1 MLDSHWR
8 DVAVID
14 ELRSQRSSAPRSAG
28 MTMVIDTGLG
38 VAATADILE
47 VAGDYIDLWK
57 FSFGTSVF
65 VRPTVLERKLELINA
80 RKILSCPGGTLF
92 EAAILQHPC
101 RAYATRAAE
110 VGFTAVEISDGTIE
124 LSAFRRKRAI
134 DCARNAGLVAITEVG
149 KKDPNAQP
157 PLAKLAEQARRDL
170 EWGAQ
175 WVIVE
180 GRESGTSV
188 GVYDDEGNVAADG
201 LETFAR
207 ILGDQVDRL
216 IWEAPLK
223 HQQTALIERFGVNVG
238 LGNIAPERALA
249 LEALRLGLRFET
261 LKPIADKL
269 RRSGRWAPD
278 HLEAVVIGD
287 AMDGRASLSRAPHVF
302 ADAAIGKAAHA
313 QR

>member
-8 DVAVID
+8 DVAVIA
-14 ELRSQRSSAPRSAG
+14 ELRSQRSAAPRSAG
-28 MTMVIDTGLG
+28 MTMIIDTGLG

-57 FSFGTSVF
+57 LSFGTSVF
-65 VRPTVLERKLELINA
+65 VRPTVLERKLELLAA

-134 DCARNAGLVAITEVG
+134 DCARSAGLVVVTEVG
-149 KKDPNAQP
+149 KKDPSAQP
-157 PLAKLAEQARRDL
+157 PLDKLAEQALRDL
-170 EWGAQ
+170 DWGAR

-180 GRESGTSV
+180 GRESGTGV
-188 GVYDDEGNVAADG
+188 GVYDDEGQVATEG

-207 ILGDQVDRL
+207 LLGSQIDKL

-269 RRSGRWAPD
+269 RRTGRWAPD
-278 HLEAVVIGD
+278 HLEAVMIGD
-287 AMDGRASLSRAPHVF
+287 AMDGRASLSCAPH
-302 ADAAIGKAAHA
+302 AITEAAIEGAAHGES
-313 QR
+313 